1 VSVDRF
7 VVLGLGSVRS
17 MWTRDVT
24 GWAMSGA
31 LAIDFIKCVSVDE
44 VKARLRGGRS
54 HSALLC
60 DGAVPG
66 VDRDLFALANEL
78 ETAVVVVGEAERNWV
93 ELGAHAILHEVF
105 GREDLLETLE
115 TYAKPIRRGE
125 HLDLT
130 PDDPEPLANFT
141 AQLVAVTGRPGS
153 GVSTCAM
160 ALAQGAGAS
169 GTLGG
174 LVVLADLA
182 LHADQAMLH
191 DATDIVPGLQE
202 LVDAHRTGRPS
213 VSQIRAMTYSV
224 PHRRYDLLLG
234 LRRHRDWVTVRPR
247 SFEAAIDG
255 LRRSYRMVVADLA
268 NDFEGEDECGSI
280 DVEERNTASRAT
292 ALVADVV
299 LAVGTPTLVGVH
311 GLVRTIDSL
320 VELGV
325 ATQNIQ
331 PVFNR
336 APRQQRARS
345 DLARSLS
352 ELVNADDR
360 LTLPTPVHLPQR
372 RHLDDVHRNGTP
384 IPTSL
389 SEPLLGAVRAGLKR
403 NSPAPRNA
411 RLSAQQPEPVTP
423 GSLGVMGSDGDA
435 T

>member
-1 VSVDRF
+1 MSIDRF

-17 MWTRDVT
+17 RWTRDVT

-31 LAIDFIKCVSVDE
+31 LAIDFIKCVSLDE
-44 VKARLRGGRS
+44 VKARLGGGRP

-60 DGAVPG
+60 DATVPG
-66 VDRDLFALANEL
+66 VDRDLFALAAEF
-78 ETAVVVVGEAERNWV
+78 ETAVIVVGEAERNWL
-93 ELGAHAILHEVF
+93 ELGAHALLHEVF
-105 GREDLLETLE
+105 GREDLLDTLE
-115 TYAKPIRRGE
+115 TFAKPIRRGE
-125 HLDLT
+125 RLDLT
-130 PDDPEPLANFT
+130 PDEPEPVGDFA
-141 AQLVAVTGRPGS
+141 AQLVAVTGRPGG
-153 GVSTCAM
+153 GVSTCAV
-160 ALAQGAGAS
+160 ALAQGAGSS

-234 LRRHRDWVTVRPR
+234 LRRHRDWVSLRPR
-247 SFEAAIDG
+247 SFAAAIDG
-255 LRRSYRMVVADLA
+255 LRRSYRMVIADLA
-268 NDFEGEDECGSI
+268 DDFEGEEQCGSI

-292 ALVADVV
+292 ALAADVV

-325 ATQNIQ
+325 ATQKIQ

-336 APRQQRARS
+336 APRQQRARA
-345 DLARSLS
+345 DLARALS

-360 LTLPTPVHLPQR
+360 LTLSTPIHLPER
-372 RHLDDVHRNGTP
+372 RHLDDAHRNGTA
-384 IPTSL
+384 IPTAL
-389 SEPLLGAVRAGLKR
+389 SEPLLGAVMAALQQ
-403 NSPAPRNA
+403 SAPIA
-411 RLSAQQPEPVTP
+411 RHARPSQQPELVVP
-423 GSLGVMGSDGDA
+423 GSLGVIGADGEA
-435 T
+435 S

>member
-1 VSVDRF
+1 MSVDRF

-17 MWTRDVT
+17 LWTRDVT

-54 HSALLC
+54 HSAILC
-60 DGAVPG
+60 DGSVPG
-66 VDRDLFALANEL
+66 VDRDLFALAAEL
-78 ETAVVVVGEAERNWV
+78 ETAVVVVGEAERNWL
-93 ELGAHAILHEVF
+93 ELGAHALLHEVF

-130 PDDPEPLANFT
+130 PDDPEPVGNFA

-153 GVSTCAM
+153 GVSTCAI

-169 GTLGG
+169 GAFGS
-174 LVVLADLA
+174 LVILADLA

-234 LRRHRDWVTVRPR
+234 LRRHRDWVALRPR

-280 DVEERNTASRAT
+280 DVEERNTASRVA
-292 ALVADVV
+292 ALAADMV

-325 ATQNIQ
+325 ATQNMQ

-336 APRQQRARS
+336 APRRHRARA

-352 ELVNADDR
+352 DLVNAEDR
-360 LTLPTPVHLPQR
+360 LTLPTPIHLPDR
-372 RHLDDVHRNGTP
+372 RHLDDAHRNGTA

-389 SEPLLGAVRAGLKR
+389 SEPLLGAIRAGLAR
-403 NSPAPRNA
+403 NQPGPRNA
-411 RLSAQQPEPVTP
+411 KLSQQHQEPVAP
-423 GSLGVMGSDGDA
+423 GSLGVMGADGDA
-435 T
+435 A